1 MDTIVKNGKKHHRNL
16 SEEERLEIQAK
27 NKPKRAENGT
37 LLKGNSG
44 NPSGRPKKEHTILQ
58 IFKDHTEAEGII
70 NKLFKIAN
78 TIDTD
83 EPHKDAMSSMKLI
96 VERFIPSLKAS
107 ELRLDTS
114 GEDNGLVYLPTQAD
128 IDKQD

>member
-27 NKPKRAENGT
+27 NKPKRRANGQ
-37 LLKGNSG
+37 LLESG
-44 NPSGRPKKEHTILQ
+44 NKAGRPKKEHTILQ

-114 GEDNGLVYLPTQAD
+114 GEDNGLVYLPTQSD

>member
-1 MDTIVKNGKKHHRNL
+1 MDIIVKNGKKRKRNL

-27 NKPKRAENGT
+27 NKPKRAENGQ
-37 LLKGNSG
+37 LLKGQSG
-44 NPSGRPKKEHTILQ
+44 NPSGRPKKEHTILE
-58 IFKDHTEAEGII
+58 IFRDHEGAEAII
-70 NKLFKIAN
+70 NKLFKIAH

-107 ELRLDTS
+107 ELKVQEADE
-114 GEDNGLVYLPTQAD
+114 GGLVYLPSQKD
-128 IDKQD
+128 VDKQD

>member
-27 NKPKRAENGT
+27 NKPKRRKNGQ
-37 LLKGNSG
+37 LLESG
-44 NPSGRPKKEHTILQ
+44 NPSGRPRKEHTILQ
-58 IFKDHTEAEGII
+58 IFKDHTEAEAII

-107 ELRLDTS
+107 EMRLDTS
-114 GEDNGLVYLPTQAD
+114 GEDGGLVYLPSQSD

>member
-16 SEEERLEIQAK
+16 TEEERLEIQAK
-27 NKPKRAENGT
+27 NKPKRAENGQ
-37 LLKGNSG
+37 LMKGQTA
-44 NPSGRPKKEHTILQ
+44 NPSGRPKKEHTILE
-58 IFKDHTEAEGII
+58 IFKSHEGAEAII

-107 ELRLDTS
+107 ELRVDT
-114 GEDNGLVYLPTQAD
+114 DNEGGLVYLPSQEEV
-128 IDKQD
+128 DKQD